1 MASFEGQ
8 IGLQKYV
15 EGGDFKLKVEYT
27 ITQDTTKN
35 KSTISATGYV
45 KRLTS
50 YVWPFNGNGGDGN
63 LSIDGNNKYENIPY
77 NINNDEWIPLM
88 SHEVTV
94 DHNNDGTR
102 SIEIVFSFN
111 GNLSVGYPNGSIR
124 QTITLPTIPRY
135 ANITSFSVSKRDETS
150 VQFNFSTDVGCDW
163 AWYSTDGGSTWA
175 NLDSSNVVWG
185 LSANTWYAFKLRV
198 RRTDSGLTKDSDV
211 VWQQTYDY
219 PHLEYASDFTIGENI
234 NVNIYNPLNRW
245 MDIYFIGNDN
255 STICTASRNNNGS
268 MSIGNTAQEIE
279 NQYYSIPDSSSGN
292 YRVKLVVSSLNRDT
306 TVDGARYFARES
318 ECKPSV
324 SAIFKDIKQSSI
336 TQTGDDNIIVKGISN
351 MQVSVSTSLKYNAYV
366 KSYLITC
373 GDGQSGTSQNTV
385 IYRPKSP
392 IVRVTVTDS
401 RDFSD
406 TADYDLTTLNQW
418 LNYIELAYTSDI
430 DLKRS
435 EQLSDQVILNV
446 QGNYF
451 NGKLGTTAG
460 LRNVHVGDDLSG
472 KTIYFDFYGRIH
484 YLMKHYDENN
494 KDIIVADKKIT
505 QELFENQSGND
516 EAIIK
521 AGTTVLYNA
530 EYINDPVSSYE
541 YDIVNLDHLDLPND
555 FGIVTA
561 INDELLTYGDI
572 YILSADTPV
581 DNNNS
586 LSMYFQY
593 KLSGT
598 NNWSNAITIN
608 PTISG
613 NGFYVNNLIL
623 GNNFDH
629 NNEYIFRVI
638 TSDKLMQIGD
648 YSINEQ
654 IVTKATPIIRI
665 GDEFVQV
672 NGDLLIGESSLVN
685 QYSTSEVKTCLKWI
699 DGKPIYRKV
708 FTGNMTNTTNEWT
721 NLEKCNLNN
730 VDNVI
735 DISGT
740 IKNTSSDRRV
750 LPASAYE
757 STSYH
762 CTFSYLGQ
770 TDYLQCYVNGWTYTT
785 FGFKYIVVI
794 EYTKTTD

>member
-1 MASFEGQ
+1 MASC
-8 IGLQKYV
+8 
-15 EGGDFKLKVEYT
+15 
-27 ITQDTTKN
+27 
-35 KSTISATGYV
+35 S
-45 KRLTS
+45 
-50 YVWPFNGNGGDGN
+50 GDGARGHHRFTLN
-63 LSIDGNNKYENIPY
+63 VSETYVSDGANNYSTVSWELILSRIDGNWDWRYSATVPVKYKVNIDGNEY
-77 NINNDEWIPLM
+77 TGNIM
-88 SHEVTV
+88 SYDGVSTVTV
-94 DHNNDGTR
+94 DSGSLNIGHNSNGAK
-102 SIEIVFSFN
+102 SISFSFEVWDN
-111 GNLSVGYPNGSIR
+111 VSANYLPGYASGSGSMDLTTIGR
-124 QTITLPTIPRY
+124 YATITY
-135 ANITSFSVSKRDETS
+135 FSVSQRDETS

-163 AWYSTDGGSTWA
+163 AWYSTDGGSNWA
-175 NLDSSNVVWG
+175 NLDGNTGIVYG

-279 NQYYSIPDSSSGN
+279 NQYYSIPNSSSGN
-292 YRVKLVVSSLNRDT
+292 YRVRLVVSSLGRDT
-306 TVDGARYFARES
+306 TVSGGRYYARES

-336 TQTGDDNIIVKGISN
+336 NQTGDDNIIVKGISN
-351 MQVSVSTSLKYNAYV
+351 MQVSVSTTLRYNASV
-366 KSYLITC
+366 KSYYISC

-406 TADYDLTTLNQW
+406 TADYDLTTLSQW

-430 DLKRS
+430 DIKRS

-494 KDIIVADKKIT
+494 KDIIVANKKIT

-521 AGTTVLYNA
+521 AGTTVLYDS

-572 YILSADTPV
+572 YILSTDTPV

-629 NNEYIFRVI
+629 NNEYVFRVI

-672 NGDLLIGESSLVN
+672 NGNFLINNSVILAGYTLYSSNGETDTITLS
-685 QYSTSEVKTCLKWI
+685 
-699 DGKPIYRKV
+699 
-708 FTGNMTNTTNEWT
+708 
-721 NLEKCNLNN
+721 
-730 VDNVI
+730 DNVSNYQYLEI
-735 DISGT
+735 YYYDYDNGHYSIKTDAHGDIILQT
-740 IKNTSSDRRV
+740 AVVAYNEYYIKMAKYSFNGNQIVYVQSAEISS
-750 LPASAYE
+750 
-757 STSYH
+757 
-762 CTFSYLGQ
+762 
-770 TDYLQCYVNGWTYTT
+770 VNGARTFNADTY
-785 FGFKYIVVI
+785 
-794 EYTKTTD
+794 YTKVRIYKVIGYK

>member
-1 MASFEGQ
+1 MASFEGS
-8 IGLQKYV
+8 IGTPSGKFNLMI
-15 EGGDFKLKVEYT
+15 EYSVSQS
-27 ITQDTTKN
+27 ISGNYSDV
-35 KSTISATGYV
+35 SATGYV
-45 KRLTS
+45 KRNDS
-50 YVWPFNGNGGDGN
+50 NYWPYNGYGGDGN
-63 LSIDGNNKYENIPY
+63 LSIDGDNKYERVAYDLRSDGYKQI
-77 NINNDEWIPLM
+77 M
-88 SHEVTV
+88 SHSKRVY
-94 DHNNDGTR
+94 HNSDGTK
-102 SIEIVFSFN
+102 SINISFSFD
-111 GNLSVGYPNGSIR
+111 GRLSNGYPNGSIS
-124 QTITLPTIPRY
+124 QTVSLPTIPRY

-175 NLDSSNVVWG
+175 NLDGNTGIVYG
-185 LSANTWYAFKLRV
+185 LSAGTWYAFKLRV
-198 RRTDSGLTKDSDV
+198 RRTDSGLTTDSDA

-292 YRVKLVVSSLNRDT
+292 YRVRLVVSSLGRDT
-306 TVDGARYFARES
+306 TVSGGRYYARES
-318 ECKPSV
+318 DCKPSV

-336 TQTGDDNIIVKGISN
+336 NQTGDDNIIVKGISN
-351 MQVSVSTSLKYNAYV
+351 MQVSVSTTLRYNASV
-366 KSYLITC
+366 KSYYISC

-521 AGTTVLYNA
+521 AGTTVLYDA

-572 YILSADTPV
+572 YILSDDTPV

-598 NNWSNAITIN
+598 NSWSNAITIN

-629 NNEYIFRVI
+629 NNEYVFRVI

-654 IVTKATPIIRI
+654 ILTKATPIIRI

-672 NGDLLIGESSLVN
+672 NGNFLINNSVILAGYTLYSSNGEMDTITLSDNVSNYEYLEIYYYDYDGSY
-685 QYSTSEVKTCLKWI
+685 YSIKTDI
-699 DGKPIYRKV
+699 VGDV
-708 FTGNMTNTTNEWT
+708 VMQTTAI
-721 NLEKCNLNN
+721 NLNN
-730 VDNVI
+730 
-735 DISGT
+735 GEYY
-740 IKNTSSDRRV
+740 IKMARYSLSSNQLIYVESAEVSSVTGARNFSANT
-750 LPASAYE
+750 
-757 STSYH
+757 
-762 CTFSYLGQ
+762 
-770 TDYLQCYVNGWTYTT
+770 TYT
-785 FGFKYIVVI
+785 KIRIYKVI
-794 EYTKTTD
+794 GYK

>member
-15 EGGDFKLKVEYT
+15 EGGDFELKVEYT

-94 DHNNDGTR
+94 DHNNDGTK

-175 NLDSSNVVWG
+175 NLDGNTGIVYG

-306 TVDGARYFARES
+306 TVNGARYFARES
-318 ECKPSV
+318 DCKPVV

-336 TQTGDDNIIVKGISN
+336 TQTGNDNIIVKGISN
-351 MQVSVSTSLKYNAYV
+351 MQVSVSTTLKYNAYV

-430 DLKRS
+430 DLKRT

-521 AGTTVLYNA
+521 AGTTVLYDA

-572 YILSADTPV
+572 YILSDDTPV

-598 NNWSNAITIN
+598 DNWSNAITIN

-629 NNEYIFRVI
+629 NNEYVFRVI
-638 TSDKLMQIGD
+638 TSDKLMRIGD

-654 IVTKATPIIRI
+654 ILTKATPVIRI

-672 NGDLLIGESSLVN
+672 NGDLLIGESSIVN
-685 QYSTSEVKTCLKWI
+685 QYSTSEIKTYKKWI

-708 FTGNMTNTTNEWT
+708 IEYTGEIEASTWT
-721 NLEKCNLNN
+721 SISISSLGIYY
-730 VDNVI
+730 VDNLVI
-735 DISGT
+735 KGGYLKYPENITESIYSYSNRVQFLNYNNNISFYFA
-740 IKNTSSDRRV
+740 
-750 LPASAYE
+750 ASP
-757 STSYH
+757 SKVT
-762 CTFSYLGQ
+762 L
-770 TDYLQCYVNGWTYTT
+770 
-785 FGFKYIVVI
+785 IV

>member
-15 EGGDFKLKVEYT
+15 EGGDFELKVEYT
-27 ITQDTTKN
+27 ITQDIDNN

-135 ANITSFSVSKRDETS
+135 ANITSFSVSQRDETS

-163 AWYSTDGGSTWA
+163 AWYSTDGGSNWA
-175 NLDSSNVVWG
+175 NLDGNTGIVYG
-185 LSANTWYAFKLRV
+185 LSANTTYNFKLRV
-198 RRTDSGLTKDSDV
+198 RRTDSQLTKDSDTV
-211 VWQQTYDY
+211 QQTTYDY
-219 PHLEYASDFTIGENI
+219 PKPTSVNNFTIGDGAT
-234 NVNIYNPLNRW
+234 VNLYNPL
-245 MDIYFIGNDN
+245 
-255 STICTASRNNNGS
+255 SRNVTLQLISNNDGS
-268 MSIGNTAQEIE
+268 VIGTYSGTYSGYVNAEFKTTDAI
-279 NQYYSIPDSSSGN
+279 NRQYVSIPNSKSGTYYAKVTYGN
-292 YRVKLVVSSLNRDT
+292 VEKTLGTGTY
-306 TVDGARYFARES
+306 YARES
-318 ECKPSV
+318 DCKPSV

-336 TQTGDDNIIVKGISN
+336 TQTGNDNIIVKGISN
-351 MQVSVSTSLKYNAYV
+351 MQVSVSTTLRYNASV
-366 KSYLITC
+366 KSYYISC

-406 TADYDLTTLNQW
+406 TADYDLTTLSQW

-430 DLKRS
+430 DIKRS

-494 KDIIVADKKIT
+494 KDIIVANKKIT

-521 AGTTVLYNA
+521 AGTTVLYDS

-572 YILSADTPV
+572 YILSTDTPV

-629 NNEYIFRVI
+629 NNEYVFRVI

-672 NGDLLIGESSLVN
+672 NGNFLINNSVILAGYTLYSSNGETDTITLS
-685 QYSTSEVKTCLKWI
+685 
-699 DGKPIYRKV
+699 
-708 FTGNMTNTTNEWT
+708 
-721 NLEKCNLNN
+721 
-730 VDNVI
+730 DNVSNYQYLEI
-735 DISGT
+735 YYYDYDNGHYSIKTDAHGDIILQT
-740 IKNTSSDRRV
+740 AVVAYNEYYIKMAKYSFNGNQIVYVQSAEISS
-750 LPASAYE
+750 
-757 STSYH
+757 
-762 CTFSYLGQ
+762 
-770 TDYLQCYVNGWTYTT
+770 VNGARTFNADTY
-785 FGFKYIVVI
+785 
-794 EYTKTTD
+794 YTKVRIYKVIGYK

>member
-1 MASFEGQ
+1 MASFEGS
-8 IGLQKYV
+8 IGTPSGKFNLM
-15 EGGDFKLKVEYT
+15 VEYSVSQS
-27 ITQDTTKN
+27 ISGNYSDV
-35 KSTISATGYV
+35 SATAYV
-45 KRLTS
+45 KRNDS
-50 YVWPFNGNGGDGN
+50 NYWPYNGYGGDGN
-63 LSIDGNNKYENIPY
+63 LSIDGDNKYERVAYDLRSDGYKQI
-77 NINNDEWIPLM
+77 M
-88 SHEVTV
+88 SHSKRVY
-94 DHNNDGTR
+94 HNSDGTK
-102 SIEIVFSFN
+102 SINISFSFD
-111 GNLSVGYPNGSIR
+111 GRLSNGYPNGSIS
-124 QTITLPTIPRY
+124 QTVSLPTIPRY
-135 ANITSFSVSKRDETS
+135 ANITSFSVSKVDETS
-150 VQFNFSTDVGCDW
+150 VQFNWSADASCDW
-163 AWYSTDGGSTWA
+163 AWYSTDDGNNWN
-175 NLDSSNVVWG
+175 NLPNSNIIGG
-185 LSANTWYAFKLRV
+185 LSANTWYALKLRV
-198 RRTDSGLTKDSDV
+198 RRTDSGLTTDSDV

-279 NQYYSIPDSSSGN
+279 NQYYSIPNSSSGN
-292 YRVKLVVSSLNRDT
+292 YRVRLVVSSLGRDT
-306 TVDGARYFARES
+306 TVSGGRYYARES
-318 ECKPSV
+318 DCKPSV

-336 TQTGDDNIIVKGISN
+336 NQTGDDNIIVKGISN
-351 MQVSVSTSLKYNAYV
+351 MQVSVSTTLRYNASV
-366 KSYLITC
+366 KSYYISC

-392 IVRVTVTDS
+392 IVKVTVIDS

-521 AGTTVLYNA
+521 AGTAVLYDA
-530 EYINDPVSSYE
+530 EYIMDPVSSYE

-572 YILSADTPV
+572 YILSTDTPV

-629 NNEYIFRVI
+629 NNEYVFRVI
-638 TSDKLMQIGD
+638 TSDKLMRIGD
-648 YSINEQ
+648 YIEEV
-654 IVTKATPIIRI
+654 VTKATPVIRI

-672 NGDLLIGESSLVN
+672 NGDLLINDGKVFASYTLYDNSSGEIGDITLNDFVSNYEYLEIIFKDNVEAIGSVKMIPS
-685 QYSTSEVKTCLKWI
+685 YST
-699 DGKPIYRKV
+699 
-708 FTGNMTNTTNEWT
+708 
-721 NLEKCNLNN
+721 KCNLT
-730 VDNVI
+730 VVAIDNSNI
-735 DISGT
+735 QY
-740 IKNTSSDRRV
+740 IKNRQLNVSGNQITNYQSLHEGSMGNDGSQSV
-750 LPASAYE
+750 
-757 STSYH
+757 
-762 CTFSYLGQ
+762 
-770 TDYLQCYVNGWTYTT
+770 YTLT
-785 FGFKYIVVI
+785 TAIKILKVI
-794 EYTKTTD
+794 GYK